1 MKNVYTV
8 CVSRPGKSLMRSVT
22 CSTASLASYYMMY
35 VVEQYKKEHKDVAI
49 SAMEGPDGN
58 IDEVRIA
65 DKDGKQIA
73 WIFIVEVPVHAKKS
87 DTAKLGMAPI
97 LKWLE

>member
-22 CSTASLASYYMMY
+22 CSTASLASYYMLHM
-35 VVEQYKKEHKDVAI
+35 VEQYNKEHKDVAI
-49 SAMEGPDGN
+49 NAMEGPDGN
-58 IDEVRIA
+58 IDEVRIS

>member
-1 MKNVYTV
+1 M
-8 CVSRPGKSLMRSVT
+8 
-22 CSTASLASYYMMY
+22 
-35 VVEQYKKEHKDVAI
+35 AI
-49 SAMEGPDGN
+49 NAMEGPDGN

>member
-35 VVEQYKKEHKDVAI
+35 MVEQYRKEHKDVTVN
-49 SAMEGPDGN
+49 AMEGPDGN

-65 DKDGKQIA
+65 AKDGKQVA

>member
-1 MKNVYTV
+1 MLWKVLT
-8 CVSRPGKSLMRSVT
+8 
-22 CSTASLASYYMMY
+22 
-35 VVEQYKKEHKDVAI
+35 
-49 SAMEGPDGN
+49 
-58 IDEVRIA
+58 EVRIA

>member
-35 VVEQYKKEHKDVAI
+35 MVEQYRKEHKDVTVN
-49 SAMEGPDGN
+49 AMTGPDGN

-65 DKDGKQIA
+65 DKDGKQTA
-73 WIFIVEVPVHAKKS
+73 WIFIVEVPVHTKKS
-87 DTAKLGMAPI
+87 DTAKLSMAPI
-97 LKWLE
+97 LKWLK